1 MPAFM
6 RSGYNTDEIYKFFKI
21 YAKKIKYIDL
31 KNILKLIYGLLF
43 KKRIIIDG
51 LNSGE
56 IIENLIN
63 EKCSKKNINN
73 INQIKMPLIIP
84 AVEIYS
90 GNIYYFISQNKRYQI
105 SNKKIYI
112 NDINIGSAVR
122 ASCSYPII
130 FSPCDYNNIQLVD
143 GGIRENIPWKEIK
156 NMGADKVLSVV
167 FEKSIKEKRCEN
179 IIDIFSNSL
188 SILNDE
194 LADYEINGTDY
205 LINIKTKK
213 IGLLDMEKIDE
224 LYELGYKEA
233 KKQIKKLKL
242 V

>member
-1 MPAFM
+1 
-6 RSGYNTDEIYKFFKI
+6 
-21 YAKKIKYIDL
+21 
-31 KNILKLIYGLLF
+31 
-43 KKRIIIDG
+43 
-51 LNSGE
+51 
-56 IIENLIN
+56 
-63 EKCSKKNINN
+63 
-73 INQIKMPLIIP
+73 
-84 AVEIYS
+84 
-90 GNIYYFISQNKRYQI
+90 
-105 SNKKIYI
+105 
-112 NDINIGSAVR
+112 
-122 ASCSYPII
+122 
-130 FSPCDYNNIQLVD
+130 
-143 GGIRENIPWKEIK
+143 
-156 NMGADKVLSVV
+156 MGADKVLSVV